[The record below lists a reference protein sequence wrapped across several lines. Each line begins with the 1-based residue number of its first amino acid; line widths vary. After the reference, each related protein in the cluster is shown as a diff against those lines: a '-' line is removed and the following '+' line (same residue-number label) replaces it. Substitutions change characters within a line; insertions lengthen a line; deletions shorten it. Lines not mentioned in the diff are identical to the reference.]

1 MTHALLF
8 SLLLAGADAS
18 TSSPTPA
25 SAPVEDRDPHSH
37 RFSVAAVP
45 TATFNTD
52 EGFGTGGV
60 VSVYHHHEDVLPY
73 RDELRFNIFVSSK
86 LVQAHAITWD
96 ALRPFGIPGRSYLRL
111 GYYSTLT
118 QNYCGVGNDVDCD
131 PAAARAAA
139 DDAGLVD
146 DPTKVDDAFDTFA
159 RRYYLMRFI
168 RPYATVLFRPW
179 LRDKP
184 WRTELLVGWRGSY
197 TVPGELSASG
207 PYPGSRYAADFP
219 AGEAG
224 LSSVP
229 MVGVVVDD
237 RDDEIFP
244 RHGVYAEASV
254 RGGNA
259 WTGSTWAHAGANAT
273 GALFVSLSQ
282 APRLVLANRV
292 IADVIVGDPSTEE
305 LARVGGTLDPI
316 AFGGAY
322 LGRGVR
328 EHRYLGK
335 VKLLHQAELRGQFFD
350 TNVWGQDL
358 SFGAALFVDDGVVG
372 YDLADWRGDPARVL
386 VTGGVS
392 WRILW
397 NRTFALRWD
406 LAASPAESEGPG
418 FYIIV
423 GQVF

>member
-1 MTHALLF
+1 VTGSLAALLF
-8 SLLLAGADAS
+8 AAAV
-18 TSSPTPA
+18 TAAPPTA
-25 SAPVEDRDPHSH
+25 APPTTNEEDPQDH
-37 RFSVAAVP
+37 RFTWAAVP

-60 VSVYHHHEDVLPY
+60 FSLYHHHEDVLPF
-73 RDELRFNIFVSSK
+73 RDELRFNVFVSSK
-86 LVQAHAITWD
+86 LIQSHAVTWD
-96 ALRPFGIPGRSYLRL
+96 ALRPFGVPGRSYLRV
-111 GYYSTLT
+111 GYFSTLT
-118 QNYCGVGNDVDCD
+118 QNYCGVGNAVTCD
-131 PAAARAAA
+131 REEARAVALA
-139 DDAGLVD
+139 RGLIDDGAVA
-146 DPTKVDDAFDTFA
+146 DDAFDTFA

-197 TVPGELSASG
+197 TLPGDLAERG

-219 AGEAG
+219 VGEAG

-229 MVGVVVDD
+229 FIGVIVDD
-237 RDDEIFP
+237 RDDEIYP

-254 RGGNA
+254 RGGHR
-259 WTGSTWAHAGANAT
+259 WTGSTWPHAGANAT
-273 GALFVSLSQ
+273 AAVFVSLRGT
-282 APRLVLANRV
+282 PLVLATRAM
-292 IADVIVGDPSTEE
+292 ADVIVGDPSVEE
-305 LARVGGTLDPI
+305 MARIGGTLDPI
-316 AFGGAY
+316 AFGGSSI
-322 LGRGVR
+322 GRGIR

-335 VKLLHQAELRGQFFD
+335 VKLLNQTELRGQFFD
-350 TNVWGQDL
+350 TTVLGQDL
-358 SFGAALFVDDGVVG
+358 SFGAALFSDSGLVG
-372 YDLADWRGDPARVL
+372 YDLFDWRGDPLHPL
-386 VTGGVS
+386 VTFGAS

-406 LAASPAESEGPG
+406 LATSADEAEGPG

>member
-1 MTHALLF
+1 MTLALAA
-8 SLLLAGADAS
+8 LALAAATTAAPAAS
-18 TSSPTPA
+18 GG
-25 SAPVEDRDPHSH
+25 DDPMAH

-60 VSVYHHHEDVLPY
+60 VSIYHHHEEVLPF

-86 LVQAHAITWD
+86 LVQAHAVTWD
-96 ALRPFGIPGRSYLRL
+96 ALRPFGLPGRSYLRL

-118 QNYCGVGNDVDCD
+118 QNYCGTGNDVTCD
-131 PAAARAAA
+131 PAVARAAA
-139 DDAGLVD
+139 DAAGLHD
-146 DPTKVDDAFDTFA
+146 DPDKTDDAFDTYA

-168 RPYATVLFRPW
+168 RPYATVLFRSW

-184 WRTELLVGWRGSY
+184 WRTELLFGWRGSY
-197 TVPGELSASG
+197 TIPGELSERG
-207 PYPGSRYAADFP
+207 PYPGSRYAADLP
-219 AGEAG
+219 VGEAG

-229 MVGVVVDD
+229 TVGIVVDD

-244 RHGVYAEASV
+244 LHGVYAEASV

-259 WTGSTWAHAGANAT
+259 WTGSTWPHAGVNAT
-273 GALFVSLSQ
+273 AALFVSL
-282 APRLVLANRV
+282 AAKPRVVLANRV

-305 LARVGGTLDPI
+305 MARVGGTLDPI

-322 LGRGVR
+322 LGRGIR

-335 VKLLHQAELRGQFFD
+335 VKLLHQAELRAQLFD
-350 TNVWGQDL
+350 TNLLGQDL
-358 SFGAALFVDDGVVG
+358 SFGAAAFVDDALIG
-372 YDLADWRGDPARVL
+372 YDVVDWRGDVDRVL
-386 VTGGVS
+386 VAGGVS

-406 LAASPAESEGPG
+406 LAASPNEAEGPG